1 MVLKG
6 GGSMKA
12 AQVEF
17 GRGWYVNKRGWALPG
32 LFI

>member
-1 MVLKG
+1 MVKG
-6 GGSMKA
+6 GGSLR